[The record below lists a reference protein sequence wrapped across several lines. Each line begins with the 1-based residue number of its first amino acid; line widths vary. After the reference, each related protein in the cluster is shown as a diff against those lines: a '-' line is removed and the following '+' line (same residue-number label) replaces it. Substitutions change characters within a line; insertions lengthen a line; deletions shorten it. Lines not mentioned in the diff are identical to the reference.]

1 MPKNLWAA
9 SSRNPGRHHPVLP
22 RAHLSKLGEE
32 ANCKVIRMPEPFNYS
47 RLCNE
52 AAAKSRARFL
62 VFLNNDTEIV
72 EASWL
77 ERLLAFASRPDV
89 GAVGAKLLYPKGRV
103 QHAGVL
109 ISVDGLAG
117 HFQCGLAASDP
128 GYFGRLCSPHDV
140 GAVTAAFL
148 PVEDEK
154 FFAVGGFDERN
165 LPVDLNDVDLC
176 LRLTERGWRALCD
189 PTVRVI
195 HQESGAR
202 RAKVR
207 LDERYKTQHDY
218 FRVGWRDRIQDD
230 PYFHPALSLDTL
242 IAALG

>member
-1 MPKNLWAA
+1 
-9 SSRNPGRHHPVLP
+9 
-22 RAHLSKLGEE
+22 
-32 ANCKVIRMPEPFNYS
+32 MPEPFNYS

-242 IAALG
+242 SPALG